1 MYFISGLELPSLVYL
16 IYMQETTSFVTT
28 LNHYLSLASIAG
40 AIVLISWMLYLAKE
54 MYGKKISHLTNKVS
68 EYILPLGFLITT
80 AGTLMSLYY
89 SEFLKIIP
97 CDLCW
102 FQRIFM
108 YPQVFLFAYAWY
120 KKDRNVL
127 PYSLVLSGVGFVIAG
142 YHHMLQI
149 GYDMYKPC
157 STSPFAVDCAK
168 PTFVEFGFVTFPFM
182 ALVLFGALIL
192 LVITATHFAKRIVK
206 V

>member
-1 MYFISGLELPSLVYL
+1 
-16 IYMQETTSFVTT
+16 MQETTSFVTA
-28 LNHYLSLASIAG
+28 LNHYLSLASIVG
-40 AIVLISWMLYLAKE
+40 AVVLIFWMLYLAKE

-68 EYILPLGFLITT
+68 EYVLPLGFLITT
-80 AGTLMSLYY
+80 AGMLMSLYY
-89 SEFLKIIP
+89 SEFLKIVP

-108 YPQVFLFAYAWY
+108 YPQAFLFAYAWY
-120 KKDRNVL
+120 KKDRNIL

-192 LVITATHFAKRIVK
+192 LVITATHFAKRIVR

>member
-1 MYFISGLELPSLVYL
+1 
-16 IYMQETTSFVTT
+16 
-28 LNHYLSLASIAG
+28 
-40 AIVLISWMLYLAKE
+40 
-54 MYGKKISHLTNKVS
+54 
-68 EYILPLGFLITT
+68 
-80 AGTLMSLYY
+80 
-89 SEFLKIIP
+89 
-97 CDLCW
+97 
-102 FQRIFM
+102 M